1 MKVYPYELLV
11 PGGYGSNLKYAIFK
25 TNLVIDILILSC
37 EFARI
42 WMSQYTTDELIFS
55 PEVIWTP

>member
-1 MKVYPYELLV
+1 MKVYPYKVLV
-11 PGGYGSNLKYAIFK
+11 PGGYGSNLKCAIFK

-37 EFARI
+37 EIALI

-55 PEVIWTP
+55 SEVTWTP